1 MRYVFLDTETTS
13 LNRYK
18 RQIWDLAYIIRDPD
32 NGYDDTEMQFFFSV
46 SLKDADPISLNIGR
60 YYERHPKPYYMYGGN
75 SNFEADALRQVA
87 EDLRGATIVGAV
99 PSFDEETLAKMLH
112 KRLGLQPTWRYHLV
126 DIETLLAGHMGLLPP
141 WNYDEIIEAVGLP
154 PIAEEDRHSAIGDAR
169 MVRDLWD
176 CWWRE
181 QQ

>member
-13 LNRYK
+13 LDRYK
-18 RQIWDLAYIIRDPD
+18 RQIWDLAYIIRDPG
-32 NGYDDTEMQFFFSV
+32 NGHDDTERQFFFSA

-75 SNFEADALRQVA
+75 SHYEADALREVA

-126 DIETLLAGHMGLLPP
+126 DIETLVAGHLGVLPP
-141 WNYDEIIEAVGLP
+141 WNYDEIIRATDLP
-154 PIAEEDRHSAIGDAR
+154 PITDRERHTAIGDAR
-169 MVRDLWD
+169 TVRDLWD
-176 CWWRE
+176 WWVQLR
-181 QQ
+181 